1 MKETDL
7 ELLDFRVLDLTA
19 HVNPGVGTELQ
30 LSTKSSISA
39 RTPEPFDGT
48 LYMYLKIRISGQD
61 EELFLLDIM
70 TETIVRLPEGMTQVT
85 EEDAPACINVAQRE
99 TTRAIREIT
108 TSMGITPLDLASA
121 GQE

>member
-7 ELLDFRVLDLTA
+7 ELLDFRVLDLTT
-19 HVNPGVGTELQ
+19 HVNPGVGAELQ

-70 TETIVRLPEGMTQVT
+70 TETIVRLPEGMTQVA
-85 EEDAPACINVAQRE
+85 EEDAPACISVAQRE

>member
-7 ELLDFRVLDLTA
+7 ELLDFRVLDLTT

-48 LYMYLKIRISGQD
+48 LYMYLKIHIAGQS

-70 TETIVRLPEGMTQVT
+70 TETIVRLPDGMTQVT
-85 EEDAPACINVAQRE
+85 EEDAPACISVAQRE

>member
-19 HVNPGVGTELQ
+19 HVDPGVGAELQ

-85 EEDAPACINVAQRE
+85 EEDAPACIAVAQRE

>member
-1 MKETDL
+1 MTENDL
-7 ELLDFRVLDLTA
+7 ELLEFRVLDLTA

-48 LYMYLKIRISGQD
+48 LYMYLNIHIAGQD
-61 EELFLLDIM
+61 EELFMLDIM
-70 TETIVRLPEGMTQVT
+70 TETIVQLPEGTT
-85 EEDAPACINVAQRE
+85 EISEEDAPACIAVAQRE
-99 TTRAIREIT
+99 TTAAIKGIT
-108 TSMGITPLDLASA
+108 AAMGITPLDLASA

>member
-7 ELLDFRVLDLTA
+7 ELLDFRVLDLTT
-19 HVNPGVGTELQ
+19 HVNPGVGAELQ